1 MFVARRPHQNPN
13 PSTSSPH
20 SNLLPPAAR
29 PDPTLTSCLPRCHTD
44 IAKYI
49 TKAEP
54 HGFFK
59 DSAELEEAGQG
70 SSSSACRP
78 RGRLR
83 DREDMPPA
91 ERYLNARVVSMP
103 EAVHRTWGFD
113 MRAGTGVTHLV
124 TQPPHLRMRALARQP
139 ARDEKASD
147 EDSSESDDDDD
158 NQLKFSDGT
167 VEQYENRPADEAGD
181 DYWAT
186 MLYPNFH
193 RRCAPQHSSP
203 IHRASADAAIPAHSS
218 SPLARQ
224 VPSRSRQEAEQD
236 RSHEARCQRP
246 MQVPALHGR
255 RHAARGGGRG

>member
-1 MFVARRPHQNPN
+1 MFATRRPHQNPN

-20 SNLLPPAAR
+20 SHLLPTAAR
-29 PDPTLTSCLPRCHTD
+29 PDPTLTSCLPCCHTD

-59 DSAELEEAGQG
+59 DSAE
-70 SSSSACRP
+70 
-78 RGRLR
+78 LR

-193 RRCAPQHSSP
+193 RQCAPQHSSP
-203 IHRASADAAIPAHSS
+203 IHRVSADAAIPAHSS

-224 VPSRSRQEAEQD
+224 VPSRSRQEDEQD

-246 MQVPALHGR
+246 MQVPALHRR
-255 RHAARGGGRG
+255 RHAA